1 LGYLRDQAA
10 IAGFDDLPLE
20 SQQSAF
26 LGAGVVGRTGTIKPT
41 MDSET
46 SSEGQLPEHDFDPEK
61 LNLRVRVTLAADRKS
76 VDPVVAQVMESVRQ
90 MNGVNGKEDAI
101 ELALQEAL
109 ANAVVHGA
117 KEDPSKIVECLVAY
131 DEQRGI
137 LIIVRDPGPGFD
149 PQAIPSCT
157 VGENLYS
164 NHGRG
169 IFLINQL
176 MDEVQ
181 FHKNG
186 TEIHMVKK

>member
-1 LGYLRDQAA
+1 M
-10 IAGFDDLPLE
+10 E
-20 SQQSAF
+20 SQDTPGERS
-26 LGAGVVGRTGTIKPT
+26 
-41 MDSET
+41 
-46 SSEGQLPEHDFDPEK
+46 PEQDFDPDQ
-61 LNLRVRVTLAADRKS
+61 LSLQVRVTLAADRS
-76 VDPVVAQVMESVRQ
+76 AVEPVVAQVMETVRQ
-90 MNGVNGKEDAI
+90 MKFIEGKDDAI

-117 KEDPSKIVECLVAY
+117 KEDPSKIVECLVAG
-131 DEQRGI
+131 DEQRGL

-149 PQAIPSCT
+149 PAAIPSCT
-157 VGENLYS
+157 QGENVYS

-186 TEIHMVKK
+186 TEIHMVKR